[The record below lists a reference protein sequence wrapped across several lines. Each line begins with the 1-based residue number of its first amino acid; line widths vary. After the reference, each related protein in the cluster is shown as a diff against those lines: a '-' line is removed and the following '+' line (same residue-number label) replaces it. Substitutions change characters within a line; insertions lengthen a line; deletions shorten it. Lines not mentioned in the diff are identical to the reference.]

1 MFTGTDS
8 DTFWLTITNT
18 ILGLVTLIC
27 VVAMGSGLYQDV
39 KARVLARRRVRVTA
53 DDHAFVL
60 PRLGITMAD
69 GGERIDRRR
78 TSAGQTLPGQGP
90 QDDPAKDDPGNIWRS
105 NN

>member
-8 DTFWLTITNT
+8 DTFWLTVINA

-60 PRLGITMAD
+60 PKLGITMAD
-69 GGERIDRRR
+69 GGERIDVPQA
-78 TSAGQTLPGQGP
+78 TKPQAGENDPTRE
-90 QDDPAKDDPGNIWRS
+90 DPANIWRS

>member
-39 KARVLARRRVRVTA
+39 KARVLARRRVRVPA

-60 PRLGITMAD
+60 PKLGITRAD
-69 GGERIDRRR
+69 GGERIDAPRR
-78 TSAGQTLPGQGP
+78 SKLQGGKDEP
-90 QDDPAKDDPGNIWRS
+90 SGDDPENIWRS